1 MPYRVDFIS
10 ARVRREVERL
20 PPEARARINAR
31 LRLLAEDP
39 RTRGIRQLSPNI
51 YRTRVGR
58 YRVIYEVDD
67 AAQEVHVLAALRRSE
82 RTYRE

>member
-10 ARVRREVERL
+10 SRVRRQLEHL
-20 PPEARARINAR
+20 PPEIRARISVR
-31 LRLLAEDP
+31 LHLLAEDP
-39 RTRGIRQLSPNI
+39 RPRSVRQLSPNI
-51 YRTRVGR
+51 YRMRVGR

-67 AAQEVHVLAALRRSE
+67 AAQQVHVLAAVRRSE